1 MRMSSAYDGGCVVV
15 RLAGRLDGESAEQ
28 LSETLDRLLR
38 DGQRS
43 VLLEMAEVSYLSS
56 PGVQVLQH
64 AYQEFSSLRG
74 ELRLRSPS
82 PAVVDALSATDLEA
96 KLVVNP
102 NDTAT
107 LTRLRASTALRAMDL
122 TRDSWHSPVATP
134 LHGSYE
140 LSSRDPDGALT
151 CRVYGRA
158 EGVVRGGVLPGD
170 ARVVQ
175 FSESMF
181 GLGIGALGG
190 DCSECTG
197 RFGELLGAAGSVA
210 YLPSE
215 GAQTPDFELGLAGR
229 APVAVLGS
237 GLVCDGG
244 FAQLARFS
252 TQPDAEA
259 VPLAEL
265 AQVCLDAVRGDT
277 VGMVMLA
284 EAAGL
289 VGAWLRRSPATAV
302 PAIAF
307 DVQGARDWLGTTP
320 QPIHEGTTALVVGI
334 ASRAPHRLLA
344 PQLRPLAGQ
353 PGLVGHFHAV
363 VFTYRP
369 VPQRTVDL
377 RVLVTK
383 LFSQQR
389 IRGVLHLLSDDRSAA
404 GAGESEFRRGLCWA
418 APVTSVVAGA

>member
-15 RLAGRLDGESAEQ
+15 RLAGRLDGESADQ

-38 DGQRS
+38 DGHRN

-64 AYQEFSSLRG
+64 AYQEFSSRRG
-74 ELRLRSPS
+74 ELRVRSPS
-82 PAVVDALSATDLEA
+82 AAVVEALSATDLRA
-96 KLVVNP
+96 KLVVDP

-107 LTRLRASTALRAMDL
+107 LTRLRASAALRAREL
-122 TRDSWHSPVATP
+122 TGDSRRSPIATTY
-134 LHGSYE
+134 HGSYE
-140 LSSRDPDGALT
+140 VSSRDPEGALT
-151 CRVYGRA
+151 CQVYGPA
-158 EGVVRGGVLPGD
+158 EGVVRGGVLPED
-170 ARVVQ
+170 ARMVQ
-175 FSESMF
+175 FSESTF
-181 GLGIGALGG
+181 GLGIGALGA
-190 DCSECTG
+190 DCAECAP
-197 RFGELLGAAGSVA
+197 RFGELLAAAGSVA

-215 GAQTPDFELGLAGR
+215 GARIPDFELGLAGR
-229 APVAVLGS
+229 APIAVLGS
-237 GLVCDGG
+237 GLVCDGT

-265 AQVCLDAVRGDT
+265 AGVCLDAVRGDT

-284 EAAGL
+284 ETAGL

-320 QPIHEGTTALVVGI
+320 QPIHDGTTALVVGI
-334 ASRAPHRLLA
+334 ASRGPHRLLA
-344 PQLRPLAGQ
+344 PQLRPLGGE

-389 IRGVLHLLSDDRSAA
+389 IRSVLHLLSDDRRGA

-418 APVTSVVAGA
+418 SPVTSVVAGE

>member
-28 LSETLDRLLR
+28 LSEALDRLLR

-43 VLLEMAEVSYLSS
+43 VLLEMGEVTYLSS

-82 PAVVDALSATDLEA
+82 AAVVEALSPADLQS
-96 KLVVNP
+96 KLVVDP
-102 NDTAT
+102 NDKAT
-107 LTRLRASTALRAMDL
+107 LTRLRTSTALRALDL
-122 TRDSWHSPVATP
+122 TRDSWRSPIAVP
-134 LHGSYE
+134 IHGSYE
-140 LSSRDPDGALT
+140 VSAREPDGALT

-158 EGVVRGGVLPGD
+158 EAIVRGGVLPAD
-170 ARVVQ
+170 ARSVQ
-175 FSESMF
+175 FSETTF
-181 GLGIGALGG
+181 GLGIGALGADPG
-190 DCSECTG
+190 DCAP
-197 RFGELLGAAGSVA
+197 RFGELLAAAGSVA

-215 GAQTPDFELGLAGR
+215 GAQVADFELGLGGR

-237 GLVCDGG
+237 GLVCDGP

-252 TQPDAEA
+252 TQPNTEG

-265 AQVCLDAVRGDT
+265 AGVCLEAVRADT

-289 VGAWLRRSPATAV
+289 VGAWLRRSPAAAV
-302 PAIAF
+302 PAIGF
-307 DVQGARDWLGTTP
+307 DVQGAREWLGTTP
-320 QPIHEGTTALVVGI
+320 QPIHEGTTALVVGV
-334 ASRAPHRLLA
+334 ASRAPHPLLA
-344 PQLRPLAGQ
+344 PQLRPLGG
-353 PGLVGHFHAV
+353 PLGLTGHFHAV
-363 VFTYRP
+363 VFAYRP

-383 LFSQQR
+383 LFTQQR
-389 IRGVLHLLSDDRSAA
+389 IRGVLHLLSDDRSSA

-418 APVTSVVAGA
+418 SPVTQVVAGA

>member
-28 LSETLDRLLR
+28 LSETLERLLR

-74 ELRLRSPS
+74 ELRLRAPS
-82 PAVVDALSATDLEA
+82 PAVVEALSATELQA
-96 KLVVNP
+96 KLVVDP

-107 LTRLRASTALRAMDL
+107 LTRLRTSTAMRSMDL
-122 TRDSWHSPVATP
+122 TRDGWRSPTGTP
-134 LHGSYE
+134 FHGSYE
-140 LSSRDPDGALT
+140 VSTREPEEALT

-158 EGVVRGGVLPGD
+158 EGVVRGGVLPAD
-170 ARVVQ
+170 ARSVP

-181 GLGIGALGG
+181 GLGIGALGS
-190 DCSECTG
+190 DCSECAG
-197 RFGELLGAAGSVA
+197 RFGELVAAAGSVA

-237 GLVCDGG
+237 GLVCDGS

-265 AQVCLDAVRGDT
+265 ARVCLDAVRGDT

-302 PAIAF
+302 PAIGF

-320 QPIHEGTTALVVGI
+320 QPIHDGTTVLVTGI

-344 PQLRPLAGQ
+344 PQLRPLSGQ

-369 VPQRTVDL
+369 LPQRTVDL

-389 IRGVLHLLSDDRSAA
+389 IRGVLHLLSDDRSGA

-418 APVTSVVAGA
+418 SPVTSVVAGA

>member
-1 MRMSSAYDGGCVVV
+1 MSSAYDGGSVVV

-38 DGQRS
+38 DGQRN

-74 ELRLRSPS
+74 ELHLLSPS
-82 PAVVDALSATDLEA
+82 AAVVEALSATDLKA
-96 KLVVNP
+96 KLVVDP

-122 TRDSWHSPVATP
+122 TRDSWRSQKAGAF
-134 LHGSYE
+134 HGSYE
-140 LSSRDPDGALT
+140 VSPREPDGALT

-158 EGVVRGGVLPGD
+158 EGVVRGGVLPAD
-170 ARVVQ
+170 TRAVQ
-175 FSESMF
+175 FSESTF

-190 DCSECTG
+190 DCAECAG

-215 GAQTPDFELGLAGR
+215 GAQTPDFDLGLAGR

-237 GLVCDGG
+237 ALVCDGT
-244 FAQLARFS
+244 FAQMARFS
-252 TQPDAEA
+252 TQPDTDA

-265 AQVCLDAVRGDT
+265 AGICLDAVRGDT

-284 EAAGL
+284 ETAGL
-289 VGAWLRRSPATAV
+289 VGAWLRRSPATAL

-307 DVQGARDWLGTTP
+307 DVQGTRDWLGATP

-344 PQLRPLAGQ
+344 PQLRPLGGQ

-389 IRGVLHLLSDDRSAA
+389 IRSVLHLLSDDRSGA

-418 APVTSVVAGA
+418 SPVTSVVTGE